1 MNIACHLVPKLDGCM
16 YEPDMNRAPF
26 VESEEADHRV
36 IDWPIWI
43 SADGRMTWIG
53 EVCSEIQMVSK

>member
-1 MNIACHLVPKLDGCM
+1 M